1 MSVVDRFTVEPRLPI
16 EERAVPKSDVP
27 GEQAWPTQP
36 FPTRPPPF
44 ARQTFGVDDL
54 NSWLLTPAERTALR
68 ERVANARNEGIFTPP
83 AVNDTIEMPGNQG
96 GSNWGTTAADPRKG
110 LVFVVN
116 VNEVAILKLED
127 VKSRTGRTGALG
139 QQVYQLNCQTCHGAN
154 QPNAPDG
161 SAPSLTDVV

>member
-36 FPTRPPPF
+36 FPIRPPPF
-44 ARQTFGVDDL
+44 ARQTFGLDDL
-54 NSWLLTPAERTALR
+54 NSWLLTAAERTALR

-83 AVNDTIEMPGNQG
+83 ALKDTIEMPGNQG

-127 VKSRTGRTGALG
+127 VRTRAGRPGSFSA
-139 QQVYQLNCQTCHGAN
+139 QAYQKYCQACHGSD
-154 QPNAPDG
+154 QP
-161 SAPSLTDVV
+161 